1 MTSSSND
8 GLYLL
13 DTNVVSEARRRQ
25 PDLKVGAFL
34 DALDAEQMFVSV
46 LTIGELRK
54 GAELRRR
61 VDAVAADRLSKWIS
75 RVEDRFISRILP
87 VDRAVA
93 DLWGRL
99 AATRPRAT
107 VDTLIAATAIVRDLT
122 LVTRNTRDVADTGA
136 AFINPWE

>member
-1 MTSSSND
+1 MRA
-8 GLYLL
+8 GL
-13 DTNVVSEARRRQ
+13 
-25 PDLKVGAFL
+25 
-34 DALDAEQMFVSV
+34 
-46 LTIGELRK
+46 
-54 GAELRRR
+54 
-61 VDAVAADRLSKWIS
+61 
-75 RVEDRFISRILP
+75 LP

-99 AATRPRAT
+99 AAARPRAT